1 MFRKLE
7 SDFVWDPHKEM
18 VNIQRH
24 NIDFTTASQV
34 FRDPQ
39 RKVFIDAQHS
49 QKEKRYFCLG
59 RVLDKVL
66 TVRFTYREDK
76 IRIIGAGYWRKG
88 ERYYEKENQGRF

>member
-49 QKEKRYFCLG
+49 QKEKRFWIYISHF
-59 RVLDKVL
+59 RKDQK
-66 TVRFTYREDK
+66 K
-76 IRIIGAGYWRKG
+76 ICM
-88 ERYYEKENQGRF
+88 